1 MTRKLHTILLQEEQ
15 IDRLTKRNREL
26 ERGNRSLWKEN
37 EKLREKIKKLTRREN
52 GLDGVNI

>member
-1 MTRKLHTILLQEEQ
+1 MTRKLHPILLPEEQ

-52 GLDGVNI
+52 ELSGVNI

>member
-52 GLDGVNI
+52 ELSGVNI